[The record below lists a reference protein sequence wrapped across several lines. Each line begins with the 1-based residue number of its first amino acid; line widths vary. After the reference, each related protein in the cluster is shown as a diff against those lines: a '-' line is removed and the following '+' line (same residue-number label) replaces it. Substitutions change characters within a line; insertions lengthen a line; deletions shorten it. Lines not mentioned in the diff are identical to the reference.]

1 MIHLNLSFENVAQ
14 MHAELA
20 SLVDILR
27 PVPAAASASAAI
39 EQRAERI
46 AAETLP
52 AVEAPKAPKPVR
64 QAKTA
69 VAETP
74 SEKAPETPI
83 EKSTETPAPTQPAPK
98 TATSPTTESAASA
111 PALASPSEPAPAKAI
126 TLEEVRAKLA
136 ALSQA
141 GKAAQV
147 KDLIAQTGAAKL
159 TDVPAD
165 KYPELLEKADAL

>member
-20 SLVDILR
+20 SLVAILP
-27 PVPAAASASAAI
+27 PVPAAA
-39 EQRAERI
+39 
-46 AAETLP
+46 P
-52 AVEAPKAPKPVR
+52 APVALEPEAPKAPKPVR

-74 SEKAPETPI
+74 TEKP
-83 EKSTETPAPTQPAPK
+83 TETPAPTQPAPK
-98 TATSPTTESAASA
+98 TATSPITESAASA
-111 PALASPSEPAPAKAI
+111 PASASPSEPAPAKAI

-147 KDLIAQTGAAKL
+147 KDLIAQTGATKL

-165 KYPELLEKADAL
+165 KYPELLEKAGAL